1 MNEEIN
7 PIPDSPPSAPEDKGE
22 TPTRPLEP
30 VEKEI
35 DLNLLF
41 PDSEADLNALFPDE
55 DIRHL
60 LKSVTKNK
68 KDLHS
73 LKERFLQE
81 NETDED
87 EAEDSEEIESND
99 SRPET
104 LADSDDNVK

>member
-1 MNEEIN
+1 MNEESE
-7 PIPDSPPSAPEDKGE
+7 PTTETPPSAPEDKGE
-22 TPTRPLEP
+22 TPPDPMKPKEL
-30 VEKEI
+30 EI

-41 PDSEADLNALFPDE
+41 PDTDADLNALFPDE
-55 DIRHL
+55 EIKHL

-87 EAEDSEEIESND
+87 EEDSG
-99 SRPET
+99 
-104 LADSDDNVK
+104 

>member
-1 MNEEIN
+1 MSEEIQ
-7 PIPDSPPSAPEDKGE
+7 PVSEVSPSAPEEMGE
-22 TPTRPLEP
+22 ASSSPLVP

-41 PDSEADLNALFPDE
+41 PDSEADLNALFPDA
-55 DIRHL
+55 DIKHL

-87 EAEDSEEIESND
+87 SEESK
-99 SRPET
+99 P
-104 LADSDDNVK
+104 SD

>member
-1 MNEEIN
+1 MSEEQQ
-7 PIPDSPPSAPEDKGE
+7 PIPEASPSAPEGSIE
-22 TPTRPLEP
+22 VPSGPAQP

-41 PDSEADLNALFPDE
+41 PDSEADLNVLFPDA
-55 DIRHL
+55 DIKHL

-81 NETDED
+81 NETDE
-87 EAEDSEEIESND
+87 ESEESESRD
-99 SRPET
+99 
-104 LADSDDNVK
+104 

>member
-1 MNEEIN
+1 MNEEIK
-7 PIPDSPPSAPEDKGE
+7 PTTDTPPAPSEDQGN
-22 TPTRPLEP
+22 TPRPLEP

-55 DIRHL
+55 DIKHL

-81 NETDED
+81 NEADAHE
-87 EAEDSEEIESND
+87 EDSEEIE
-99 SRPET
+99 P
-104 LADSDDNVK
+104 SD

>member
-1 MNEEIN
+1 MNEEIKPTTDTPSTPLEDQENN
-7 PIPDSPPSAPEDKGE
+7 P
-22 TPTRPLEP
+22 RPLEP

-55 DIRHL
+55 DIKHL
-60 LKSVTKNK
+60 LKNVTKNK

-81 NETDED
+81 NETDE
-87 EAEDSEEIESND
+87 EVREDSED
-99 SRPET
+99 VET
-104 LADSDDNVK
+104 KD

>member
-1 MNEEIN
+1 MKKMSEESE
-7 PIPDSPPSAPEDKGE
+7 PTTETSPSAPEGKGE

-55 DIRHL
+55 DIKHL

-73 LKERFLQE
+73 LKERFLLE
-81 NETDED
+81 NEADED
-87 EAEDSEEIESND
+87 EEDSG
-99 SRPET
+99 
-104 LADSDDNVK
+104 

>member
-1 MNEEIN
+1 MQKMNEEI
-7 PIPDSPPSAPEDKGE
+7 KTTTE
-22 TPTRPLEP
+22 TPPAIPKDQEDSSRPLEP

-55 DIRHL
+55 DIKHL

-81 NETDED
+81 NETDEN
-87 EAEDSEEIESND
+87 EEEEDSEATESG
-99 SRPET
+99 E
-104 LADSDDNVK
+104 

>member
-1 MNEEIN
+1 MNEESE
-7 PIPDSPPSAPEDKGE
+7 PTTETPSSAPDDKGE

-55 DIRHL
+55 DIKHL

-87 EAEDSEEIESND
+87 EEGSG
-99 SRPET
+99 
-104 LADSDDNVK
+104 

>member
-1 MNEEIN
+1 MSEEKQS
-7 PIPDSPPSAPEDKGE
+7 IPDSHPLVSEDKSE
-22 TPTRPLEP
+22 ASLNPAEP
-30 VEKEI
+30 EEKEI

-41 PDSEADLNALFPDE
+41 PDSENDLNALFPDE
-55 DIRHL
+55 DIKHL

-87 EAEDSEEIESND
+87 TLEDSQEIES
-99 SRPET
+99 
-104 LADSDDNVK
+104 SD

>member
-1 MNEEIN
+1 MNEEIK
-7 PIPDSPPSAPEDKGE
+7 PTTDTPPAPSEDQGN
-22 TPTRPLEP
+22 TPRPLEP

-55 DIRHL
+55 DIKHL

-81 NETDED
+81 NETDE
-87 EAEDSEEIESND
+87 ERQEDSEEGTEEIESKD
-99 SRPET
+99 
-104 LADSDDNVK
+104 

>member
-1 MNEEIN
+1 MNEEIK
-7 PIPDSPPSAPEDKGE
+7 PTTDRSSTPSEDQGN
-22 TPTRPLEP
+22 TPRPLEP

-41 PDSEADLNALFPDE
+41 PDSQADLNALFPDE
-55 DIRHL
+55 DIKHL

-81 NETDED
+81 NEADAHEEED
-87 EAEDSEEIESND
+87 FEETESRD
-99 SRPET
+99 
-104 LADSDDNVK
+104 

>member
-1 MNEEIN
+1 MNEEIK
-7 PIPDSPPSAPEDKGE
+7 PTTDTPPAPSEDEGN
-22 TPTRPLEP
+22 TPRPLEP

-55 DIRHL
+55 DIKHL

-81 NETDED
+81 NEADAHEED
-87 EAEDSEEIESND
+87 DFEETESRD
-99 SRPET
+99 
-104 LADSDDNVK
+104 

>member
-1 MNEEIN
+1 MNEEVK
-7 PIPDSPPSAPEDKGE
+7 PPAETVSETQGE
-22 TPTRPLEP
+22 SPTRPLEP

-55 DIRHL
+55 DIKHL

-81 NETDED
+81 NETDD
-87 EAEDSEEIESND
+87 DSEEIAS
-99 SRPET
+99 
-104 LADSDDNVK
+104 SD

>member
-1 MNEEIN
+1 MKKMSEEIK
-7 PIPDSPPSAPEDKGE
+7 PTTEPPASSPEDKGE

-41 PDSEADLNALFPDE
+41 PDSDADLNALFPDE
-55 DIRHL
+55 DIKHL

-81 NETDED
+81 NETDEN
-87 EAEDSEEIESND
+87 EEDSG
-99 SRPET
+99 
-104 LADSDDNVK
+104 

>member
-1 MNEEIN
+1 MNEEIK
-7 PIPDSPPSAPEDKGE
+7 PTTDTLPAPSEDQGN
-22 TPTRPLEP
+22 TPRPLEP

-55 DIRHL
+55 DIKHL

-81 NETDED
+81 NEADAHE
-87 EAEDSEEIESND
+87 EDSEETESRD
-99 SRPET
+99 
-104 LADSDDNVK
+104 